1 MNQRPLTSSTR
12 DFLSV
17 SEKKENGIRLHD
29 KYESRLVL
37 FGVLTAISTA
47 VFYFIY
53 GYLSILVFGGM
64 LIFTGIVFDISLK
77 WAYGFS
83 EKEVVL
89 YYALEFYDEPTESNL
104 NKLQSWNTRL
114 FDFRGRYYYPMI
126 GLLIEKS
133 KDKDD
138 SVDFVRSNIPDTLRL
153 VEQQYSE
160 SYQGIISIN
169 KDNLPKSYNNLIQEV
184 NYSYKFGAYTSTAV
198 LIRKIVEISI
208 EEILTAKGLYSRLE
222 EETLSN
228 KINLFLSDV
237 VTEEYGETYSEELRD
252 NLQTIRDIGNR
263 SAHSSKSVSREDIEE
278 LTASASGTLE
288 ILLTMREETISESD
302 SSHG

>member
-12 DFLSV
+12 EFLSV
-17 SEKKENGIRLHD
+17 SDEKERGIRLHD
-29 KYESRLVL
+29 RYESRLVL

-53 GYLSILVFGGM
+53 GYLSILVFGGV
-64 LIFTGIVFDISLK
+64 LIFTGVVFDISLK
-77 WAYGFS
+77 WVYGFS

-89 YYALEFYDEPTESNL
+89 YYALEFYDEPTEDNL

-126 GLLIEKS
+126 GLLIEES
-133 KDKDD
+133 KDKDN

-160 SYQGIISIN
+160 SYREIVSIN
-169 KDNLPKSYNNLIQEV
+169 KDNLPESYNSLIQEV

-198 LIRKIVEISI
+198 LIRKIMEISI
-208 EEILTAKGLYSRLE
+208 EEILTAKGLYSRLD

-228 KINLFLSDV
+228 KITLFLNSV
-237 VTEEYGETYSEELRD
+237 VTEEYGETYADELRD
-252 NLQTIRDIGNR
+252 DLQRIRDIGNR
-263 SAHSSKSVSREDIEE
+263 SAHSSKSVSREDIEK
-278 LTASASGTLE
+278 LTDSASGSLE
-288 ILLTMREETISESD
+288 ILLTMREETVSD
-302 SSHG
+302 